1 MQADI
6 SIRQST
12 MGDVDG
18 IVALYQAAGEA
29 GGGLARAPDEVS
41 RDYVSAFID
50 KALSGGIAL
59 VAVDDTGS
67 IVGEI
72 HASPA
77 GPRSFAHV
85 LGDLT
90 IAVHPSS
97 QGKGIGRRIFAAL
110 LQIVGS
116 QMPHV
121 QRVELVTQE
130 SNKRALSMYE
140 SLGFERE
147 GRMKNRIRMR
157 DGSLDHDI
165 PMSWHRKG
173 A

>member
-1 MQADI
+1 MQADV

-12 MGDVDG
+12 EGDVDG

-41 RDYVSAFID
+41 ADYVSAFL
-50 KALSGGIAL
+50 KRALNGGIAL
-59 VAVDDTGS
+59 VATDPTGA
-67 IVGEI
+67 IIGEI
-72 HASPA
+72 HASPL

-90 IAVHPSS
+90 IAVHPLW
-97 QGKGIGRRIFAAL
+97 QGQGIGRRIFAAL
-110 LQIVGS
+110 LELVRT

-121 QRVELVTQE
+121 HRVELVTQE

-147 GRMKNRIRMR
+147 GKLTNRIRMR

-165 PMSWHRKG
+165 PMSWRRDR
-173 A
+173 

>member
-12 MGDVDG
+12 LRDVDG
-18 IVALYQAAGEA
+18 IVGLYQAAGEA
-29 GGGLARAPDEVS
+29 GGGLARSPDEVTS
-41 RDYVSAFID
+41 DYVSAFLD
-50 KALSGGIAL
+50 KALNGGIAL
-59 VAVDDTGS
+59 VAVDDVGA
-67 IVGEI
+67 IIGEI
-72 HASPA
+72 HASPL

-90 IAVHPSS
+90 IAVHPSW
-97 QGKGIGRRIFAAL
+97 QGRGVGRRIFAAL
-110 LQIVGS
+110 LEIVVS

-121 QRVELVTQE
+121 HRVELVTQE
-130 SNKRALSMYE
+130 SNNRALSMYE

-147 GRMKNRIRMR
+147 GRMKNRIRVR

-165 PMSWHRKG
+165 PMSWHRG
-173 A
+173 